1 MIHMKKKEK
10 AKKRKKVLVY
20 SKTTTIRL
28 RSNKVEQLNEKNIY
42 KSCMSKPLLNQGL

>member
-28 RSNKVEQLNEKNIY
+28 RSNKVEQLNEKKY
-42 KSCMSKPLLNQGL
+42 L